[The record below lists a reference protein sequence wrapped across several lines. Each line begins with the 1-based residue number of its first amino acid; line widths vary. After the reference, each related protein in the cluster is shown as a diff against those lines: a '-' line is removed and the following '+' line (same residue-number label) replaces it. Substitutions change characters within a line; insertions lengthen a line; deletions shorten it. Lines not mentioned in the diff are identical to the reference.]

1 MKRISVLEAAKE
13 LGTTPAIIRSGIKSG
28 RLPIGKCVKGEKRD
42 FYLIYEEL
50 IREYVSIL

>member
-1 MKRISVLEAAKE
+1 MKRISVIDAAKE
-13 LGTTPAIIRSGIKSG
+13 LGTTPAIIRNGIKSG

-50 IREYVSIL
+50 IKQYVNG

>member
-1 MKRISVLEAAKE
+1 MKRISVIDAAKE
-13 LGTTPAIIRSGIKSG
+13 LGTTPAIIRNGIKSC

-50 IREYVSIL
+50 IRQYVSG